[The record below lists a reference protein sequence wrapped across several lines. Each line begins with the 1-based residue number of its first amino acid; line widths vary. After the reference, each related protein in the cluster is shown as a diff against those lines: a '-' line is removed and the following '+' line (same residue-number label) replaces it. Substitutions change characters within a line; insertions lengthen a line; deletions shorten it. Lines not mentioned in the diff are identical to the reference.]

1 MQEVVFGEKS
11 YKVEPSKK
19 EGFVIINND
28 EKKVDVIQ
36 VAPNTYHLLVDSQS
50 VTIEVA
56 DADSANPEFVV
67 NGKPYKPTVKTE
79 TDLLLERL
87 GLNIKAKK
95 VLKELRAPMPGLVL
109 EFRVSPGDVV
119 NEGDALVVLEAMKM
133 ENQILAPRD
142 GIIESVSV
150 EVGTTVAAGTVVAE
164 LVQGEGS

>member
-19 EGFVIINND
+19 EGFVIINNE
-28 EKKVDVIQ
+28 EKKVDAIQ

-50 VTIEVA
+50 VTIEVV
-56 DADSANPEFVV
+56 DADSANPEFMV
-67 NGKPYKPTVKTE
+67 NGKPYKPTIKTE

-95 VLKELRAPMPGLVL
+95 VLKELKAPMPGLVL

-133 ENQILAPRD
+133 ENILKSPGTA
-142 GIIESVSV
+142 IVKAIEVSKGDAIEKNQV
-150 EVGTTVAAGTVVAE
+150 LITFE
-164 LVQGEGS
+164 

>member
-19 EGFVIINND
+19 EGFVIINNK
-28 EKKVDVIQ
+28 EKKVDAIQ

-50 VTIEVA
+50 VTIEVV
-56 DADSANPEFVV
+56 DADSANPEFMV

-95 VLKELRAPMPGLVL
+95 ELKELKAPMPGLVL
-109 EFRVSPGDVV
+109 EFRVSPGELV
-119 NEGDALVVLEAMKM
+119 NEGDPLVVLEAMKM
-133 ENQILAPRD
+133 ENILKSPGTATVKA
-142 GIIESVSV
+142 IEVSKGDAIEKNQV
-150 EVGTTVAAGTVVAE
+150 LITFE
-164 LVQGEGS
+164 

>member
-19 EGFVIINND
+19 EGFVIINNE
-28 EKKVDVIQ
+28 EKKVDAIQ

-50 VTIEVA
+50 VTIEVV
-56 DADSANPEFVV
+56 DADSANPEFMV

-95 VLKELRAPMPGLVL
+95 ELKELKAPMPGLVL
-109 EFRVSPGDVV
+109 EFRVSPGDLV
-119 NEGDALVVLEAMKM
+119 NEGDPLVVLEAMKM
-133 ENQILAPRD
+133 ENILKSPGTATVKA
-142 GIIESVSV
+142 IEVSKGDAIEKNQV
-150 EVGTTVAAGTVVAE
+150 LITFE
-164 LVQGEGS
+164 

>member
-19 EGFVIINND
+19 EGFVIINNE
-28 EKKVDVIQ
+28 EKEVDAIQ
-36 VAPNTYHLLVDSQS
+36 VGPNTYHLLVDSQS
-50 VTIEVA
+50 VTIEVV
-56 DADSANPEFVV
+56 DADSANPEFMV

-95 VLKELRAPMPGLVL
+95 ELKELKAPMPGLVL

-119 NEGDALVVLEAMKM
+119 NEGDPLVVLEAMKM
-133 ENQILAPRD
+133 ENILKSPGTATVKAMEVSKGD
-142 GIIESVSV
+142 AIEKNQVLITF
-150 EVGTTVAAGTVVAE
+150 E
-164 LVQGEGS
+164 

>member
-19 EGFVIINND
+19 EGFVIINNE
-28 EKKVDVIQ
+28 EKKVDAIQ
-36 VAPNTYHLLVDSQS
+36 VAPNTYHLLVDLQS
-50 VTIEVA
+50 ITIEVV
-56 DADSANPEFVV
+56 DADSANPEFMV

-95 VLKELRAPMPGLVL
+95 ELKELKAPMPGLVL

-119 NEGDALVVLEAMKM
+119 NEGDPLVVLEAMKM
-133 ENQILAPRD
+133 ENILKSPGTATVKA
-142 GIIESVSV
+142 IEVSKGDAIEKNQV
-150 EVGTTVAAGTVVAE
+150 LITFE
-164 LVQGEGS
+164 

>member
-19 EGFVIINND
+19 EGFVIINNE
-28 EKKVDVIQ
+28 EKKVDAIQ
-36 VAPNTYHLLVDSQS
+36 VAPNTYHLLVDLQS
-50 VTIEVA
+50 ITIEVV
-56 DADSANPEFVV
+56 DADSANPEFMV

-95 VLKELRAPMPGLVL
+95 ELKELKAPMPGLVL

-119 NEGDALVVLEAMKM
+119 NEGDPLVVLEAMKM
-133 ENQILAPRD
+133 ENILKSPGTATVKAMEVSKGD
-142 GIIESVSV
+142 AIEKNQVLITF
-150 EVGTTVAAGTVVAE
+150 E
-164 LVQGEGS
+164 

>member
-11 YKVEPSKK
+11 YKVESSKK
-19 EGFVIINND
+19 EGFVIINNQ
-28 EKKVDVIQ
+28 EKKVDAIQ

-50 VTIEVA
+50 VTIEVVN
-56 DADSANPEFVV
+56 ADSANPEFMV

-95 VLKELRAPMPGLVL
+95 ELKELKAPMPGLVL

-119 NEGDALVVLEAMKM
+119 NEGDPLVVLEAMKM
-133 ENQILAPRD
+133 ENILKSPGTATVKA
-142 GIIESVSV
+142 IEVSKGDAIEKNQV
-150 EVGTTVAAGTVVAE
+150 LITFE
-164 LVQGEGS
+164 

>member
-19 EGFVIINND
+19 EGFVIINNE
-28 EKKVDVIQ
+28 EKKVDAIQ
-36 VAPNTYHLLVDSQS
+36 VGPNTYHLLVDSQS
-50 VTIEVA
+50 VTIEVV
-56 DADSANPEFVV
+56 DADSANPEFMV

-95 VLKELRAPMPGLVL
+95 ELKELKAPMPGLVL

-119 NEGDALVVLEAMKM
+119 NEGDPLVVLEAMKM
-133 ENQILAPRD
+133 ENILKSPGTATVKD
-142 GIIESVSV
+142 IEVSKGDAIEKNQV
-150 EVGTTVAAGTVVAE
+150 LITFE
-164 LVQGEGS
+164 

>member
-19 EGFVIINND
+19 EGFVIINNE
-28 EKKVDVIQ
+28 EKKVDAIQ

-50 VTIEVA
+50 VTIEVV
-56 DADSANPEFVV
+56 DADSANPEFMV

-95 VLKELRAPMPGLVL
+95 ELKELKAPMPGLVL

-119 NEGDALVVLEAMKM
+119 NEGDPLVVLEAMKM
-133 ENQILAPRD
+133 ENILKSPGTATVKA
-142 GIIESVSV
+142 IEVSKGDAIEKNQV
-150 EVGTTVAAGTVVAE
+150 LITFE
-164 LVQGEGS
+164 

>member
-19 EGFVIINND
+19 EGFVIINNE
-28 EKKVDVIQ
+28 EKEVDAIQ
-36 VAPNTYHLLVDSQS
+36 VGPNTYHLLVDSQS
-50 VTIEVA
+50 VTIEVV
-56 DADSANPEFVV
+56 DADSANPEFMV

-95 VLKELRAPMPGLVL
+95 ELKELKAPMPGLVL

-119 NEGDALVVLEAMKM
+119 NEGDPLVVLEAMKM
-133 ENQILAPRD
+133 ENILKSPGTAAVKAMEVSKGD
-142 GIIESVSV
+142 AIEKNQVLITF
-150 EVGTTVAAGTVVAE
+150 E
-164 LVQGEGS
+164 